1 MIDLF
6 FQLIDRLDS
15 FLWGPW
21 TMMLIAFVS
30 AYLTVK
36 SRFFQISHFKY
47 ILSETFFKIFNRTE
61 SSSKSSISPF
71 QATTASLAGTVG
83 MGNMAGVATALSI
96 GGPGAIFWML
106 SLIHISEPTR
116 PY

>member
-1 MIDLF
+1 
-6 FQLIDRLDS
+6 
-15 FLWGPW
+15 
-21 TMMLIAFVS
+21 MMLIAFVS
-30 AYLTVK
+30 AYLTMK

-61 SSSKSSISPF
+61 SSSKLSISPF

-96 GGPGAIFWML
+96 GAPIESAVATPAIFP
-106 SLIHISEPTR
+106 IPTVPASEAVVA
-116 PY
+116 